1 MNKAS
6 LSRQPDASQ
15 LAGRVVT
22 LQEQLRTIQQAIG
35 AEALAAR
42 TGCEPQAE
50 SSERGKLTLRLW
62 GQLVQIDYPEWVA
75 SDAQSGEALPVAMQA
90 LLLYYFVTA
99 DGKSPEAHWISFADL
114 PDGRFY
120 NQAFQGYSGNELAR
134 SFQNDLD
141 AFERATRRSGGVLLP
156 KAADIP
162 GDRAFLF
169 QALPRL
175 ALLIA
180 YWSGDEDFPAAAQ
193 ILFEITA
200 PHYLP
205 TDVCAILGST
215 LTRRLIKQIERK

>member
-1 MNKAS
+1 
-6 LSRQPDASQ
+6 
-15 LAGRVVT
+15 
-22 LQEQLRTIQQAIG
+22 
-35 AEALAAR
+35 
-42 TGCEPQAE
+42 
-50 SSERGKLTLRLW
+50 
-62 GQLVQIDYPEWVA
+62 
-75 SDAQSGEALPVAMQA
+75 MQA

-141 AFERATRRSGGVLLP
+141 AFERQPGGRAGIATESS
-156 KAADIP
+156 DIP

-180 YWSGDEDFPAAAQ
+180 YWSGMKIFR
-193 ILFEITA
+193 L
-200 PHYLP
+200 
-205 TDVCAILGST
+205 
-215 LTRRLIKQIERK
+215 RRKSCSKSQRRIICRRMYVLS